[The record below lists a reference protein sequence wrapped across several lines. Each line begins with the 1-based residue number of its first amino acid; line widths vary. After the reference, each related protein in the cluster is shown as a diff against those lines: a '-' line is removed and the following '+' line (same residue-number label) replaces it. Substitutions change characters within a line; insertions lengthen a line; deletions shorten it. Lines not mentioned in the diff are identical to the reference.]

1 MNKRNIILAGLFF
14 FALAAPTIPSALQ
27 RASAPSAD
35 DIIRKSIDAL
45 GGSDKLRKVTS
56 IVMRGSIKSA
66 GMVGSIVSYTR
77 MPNKLRVDVDF
88 GALKISEGFDGK
100 IAWQVNRGKV
110 RQLKDAEAE
119 FMRKEALDA
128 NNMVLRY
135 RAHGIKTELIG
146 DRKVNDKDA
155 HIVGWKYPDGSLKK
169 LFIDKQSFLVLG
181 EERFRPSGNG
191 KPTLELSVYSDFK
204 PIDGL
209 ITPFRITMINQ
220 FGKSEILFREHA
232 INSNVAATIFQMPAN

>member
-1 MNKRNIILAGLFF
+1 MNRMRVFLAGIFIFTLVGPIIP
-14 FALAAPTIPSALQ
+14 LAVQ
-27 RASAPSAD
+27 RANAPSAD

-45 GGSDKLRKVTS
+45 GGTEKLRKVSS
-56 IVMRGSIKSA
+56 IVMRGSIRSG
-66 GMVGSIVSYTR
+66 GMVGSIVSYTKV
-77 MPNKLRVDVDF
+77 PDKLRVDVDF
-88 GALKISEGFDGK
+88 GAMKISEGFDGK
-100 IAWQVNRGKV
+100 IAWQSNRGKV
-110 RQLKDAEAE
+110 RQLKGAEAE

-135 RAHGIKTELIG
+135 RTHGIKTELIG

-155 HIVGWKYPDGSLKK
+155 HIVGWKYRDGSQKK

-181 EERFRPSGNG
+181 EERFRPNDNG

-209 ITPFRITMINQ
+209 VTPFRITMINQ
-220 FGKSEILFREHA
+220 FGKSEIMFREHS
-232 INSNVAATIFQMPAN
+232 INGNVPATLFQMPTN